1 MASNVSVTYN
11 FVAGTDAVADQVDTN
26 FNDVVSWVNTN
37 AVHLDGTKA
46 FTGIP
51 SGPSSD
57 PTTANQLTRKAYVDK
72 KWTVCTSATR
82 PGSPGEGDQI
92 YETDTDRIYVYTG
105 AAWLIVQEPLQS
117 WNATSYT
124 QNGSKTCATSY
135 GWFQRS
141 YGMFTAQAR
150 ITSFQ
155 TGSAGNIIT
164 LPTPVTLANQYA
176 IGGSFQYFDS
186 GTAFYVGAV
195 VPSST
200 TAMTFGVD
208 GVNNSFG
215 ITPSFAP
222 DAADVLVLTI
232 QGRYA

>member
-11 FVAGTDAVADQVDTN
+11 FVAGTDAVADNVDTN
-26 FNDVVSWVNTN
+26 FNDIVSWVNTN

-57 PTTANQLTRKAYVDK
+57 PSSANQLTRKAYVDK
-72 KWTVCTSATR
+72 KWTVCTSSTR
-82 PGSPGEGDQI
+82 PGSPTEGDQI

-117 WNATSYT
+117 WNATSYN

-135 GWFQRS
+135 GWYQRS

-150 ITSFQ
+150 IISFQ
-155 TGSAGNIIT
+155 TGSAGNQIT

-186 GTAFYVGAV
+186 GNQIYVGAV

-200 TAMTFGVD
+200 TVMTFATD
-208 GVNNSFG
+208 GTNNSFG
-215 ITPSFAP
+215 VTPNFAP
-222 DAADVLVLTI
+222 DSADVLVLTI
-232 QGRYA
+232 SGRYA

>member
-11 FVAGTDAVADQVDTN
+11 FVAGTAAVADQVDVN

-37 AVHLDGTKA
+37 ATHLDGSKA

-82 PGSPGEGDQI
+82 PGSPTEGDQI

-105 AAWLIVQEPLQS
+105 AAWLIVQEPLQT
-117 WNATSYT
+117 WNATAYT
-124 QNGSKTCATSY
+124 QNGSKTCVTSY
-135 GWFQRS
+135 GWYQRS

-155 TGSAGNIIT
+155 TGSAGNAIS

-186 GTAFYVGAV
+186 GTSLYVGAV
-195 VPSST
+195 VPSTT
-200 TAMTFGVD
+200 TAMGFSTD
-208 GVNNSFG
+208 GANNSFG

-222 DAADVLVLTI
+222 DAADTLVLTV